1 MRLALTLLRKKM
13 PNGHIYIGKHRMI
26 PKPTPEAME
35 GMTKRLQVEERN
47 MFILRHPYLTI
58 EQSFGHA
65 GALGKSQAFFQRR
78 RNEEEKWMP
87 NVTLEER
94 FETLRN
100 DDKWD

>member
-1 MRLALTLLRKKM
+1 MSTDFNEYKLANIQHLWLIYGHLL
-13 PNGHIYIGKHRMI
+13 
-26 PKPTPEAME
+26 
-35 GMTKRLQVEERN
+35 LFQEE
-47 MFILRHPYLTI
+47 
-58 EQSFGHA
+58 SFGHA

-94 FETLRN
+94 YETLRN